1 MSKVYLT
8 RGGLRKLEEELRQW
22 KRVRLPEILKRVE
35 ETRAHGD
42 LFENAEYHA
51 AREEL
56 TRINSKIFH
65 LEQTLAQVNLI
76 DENTIDT
83 DQVRILTT
91 VRIRDDRQ
99 NMERRYTLVAA
110 EEADPTVG
118 RISIHSPVGKGLIG
132 KKVGERVVI
141 QIPAGSVEWTILEIL
156 PPSKE
161 RESENG
167 SISTT

>member
-1 MSKVYLT
+1 VSKVYLT
-8 RGGLRKLEEELRQW
+8 RGGLRKLEEELREW
-22 KRVRLPEILKRVE
+22 KHVRLPEILKRVE
-35 ETRAHGD
+35 ETRGHGD

-76 DENTIDT
+76 DENSIKT

-91 VRIRDDRQ
+91 VRIRDHKQ
-99 NMERRYTLVAA
+99 NAERRYTLVAA
-110 EEADPTVG
+110 EEADPAVG
-118 RISIHSPVGKGLIG
+118 KISIHSPVGKGLIG
-132 KKVGERVVI
+132 KKVGETVVI
-141 QIPAGSVEWTILEIL
+141 EIPAGSVEWTILEIL

-161 RESENG
+161 GESDHGNTP
-167 SISTT
+167 TT